1 MANEDPFKQFSEFQ
15 KNLSQL
21 KIPGVDPD
29 QWVKVYEQNI
39 AAVTQANQTFMTGMQ
54 AFAEKQAAILQEG
67 FKTSEAAIKEAAEA
81 GEPTDKVTSQ
91 VERAKAAYEKA
102 LADMNEISEIVTKTN
117 SEALEV
123 INQRVNASFSE
134 VQKILSENKS

>member
-21 KIPGVDPD
+21 KIPGGDPD

-54 AFAEKQAAILQEG
+54 AFAEK
-67 FKTSEAAIKEAAEA
+67 
-81 GEPTDKVTSQ
+81 
-91 VERAKAAYEKA
+91 
-102 LADMNEISEIVTKTN
+102 
-117 SEALEV
+117 
-123 INQRVNASFSE
+123 
-134 VQKILSENKS
+134 

>member
-15 KNLSQL
+15 KNLAQL

-39 AAVTQANQTFMTGMQ
+39 EAVTQANQTFMSGMQ
-54 AFAEKQAAILQEG
+54 AFAEKQAAMLQES

-81 GEPTDKVTSQ
+81 GEPTDKVASQ

-117 SEALEV
+117 AEAIEV
-123 INQRVNASFSE
+123 INQRVNDSFAE
-134 VQKILSENKS
+134 VQKILGETKS

>member
-54 AFAEKQAAILQEG
+54 AFAEKQAAMLQEG

-81 GEPTDKVTSQ
+81 GESTDKVTSQ